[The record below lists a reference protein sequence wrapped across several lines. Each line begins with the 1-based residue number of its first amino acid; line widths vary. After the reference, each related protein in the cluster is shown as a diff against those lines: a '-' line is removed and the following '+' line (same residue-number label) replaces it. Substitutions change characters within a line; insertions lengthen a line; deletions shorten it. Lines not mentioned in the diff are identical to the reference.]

1 MAQRNIA
8 RLRPIFLNQ
17 KTSATVKKLW
27 LTQSAN
33 CRQSRRIDHATLGEV
48 AEWPNA
54 PVLKT
59 DVPQGT
65 GGSNPPLSAL
75 LLS

>member
-1 MAQRNIA
+1 
-8 RLRPIFLNQ
+8 
-17 KTSATVKKLW
+17 
-27 LTQSAN
+27 
-33 CRQSRRIDHATLGEV
+33 V

-65 GGSNPPLSAL
+65 GGSNPPLSAFDL
-75 LLS
+75 CLKR